1 MLDFMDAIRA
11 AAAAAARAAAEAAE
25 RARQAAEEAQR
36 RAQEQARQAAQAQA
50 QEAANKPKPPPPEP
64 PTAQPATQ
72 QKTDPPGAPSVQNAV
87 YTGNTTL
94 TLQQTNATTQAKP
107 QQEAP
112 PPDPEKARREKDEKD
127 ARALTDGWQ
136 KDAQDALDKAA
147 KKAGGRELTDAE
159 WKPLSQ
165 QYGNVMGGVQNELRV
180 AANHAAQTGGDVTKA
195 VNDKASEIQ
204 RRYKDDPI
212 VQGNLDETKKDYLA
226 KETTQEARNTEG
238 ARFKVI
244 LAQEKADKAA
254 ARLSREQADYVKIP
268 GGIRRAE
275 PGLDDDLQ
283 AARTADTQAQA
294 ELERAG
300 QDFGNALQKEI
311 DTLAVNQYKGDADA
325 SLDHAR
331 NDTTLHNRYLREEGL
346 DIARQTAADAQT
358 QLNDLHAGK
367 GVKVPEPYRTDA
379 ANRVK
384 NRYDNDPQ
392 LGALVDRL
400 SLKGQLQGE
409 LDHLVPRN
417 DFEKKLAATDPTT
430 LAMARTLDLT
440 LDPEAKSDP
449 NSAVTRDMPNAER
462 LLMKEQPSSYVLFKY
477 LQQDPSAQVKDG
489 TQVHD
494 MSALLSTPVQQLSTR
509 AGGDPKATDTQAAKQ
524 SLQRLLTF
532 ADVATQVRVDK
543 MGTMIDQQLDRGDV
557 AGALATRKA
566 GVDAALTDDERS
578 QYVGVRADRF
588 DSGLF
593 KSQIDASMRKDLKN
607 KTYDDDNKYIQGQQT
622 MYADKVGQYMQDVAP
637 NLIPE
642 DARTLVSTVKTE
654 YSNDWTGRNVAGGAG
669 YNDWDAFY
677 SGLSAVVDKADQP
690 YYQANPKATPGS
702 APAAQDMARWLADAD
717 NDVHVMVMQNQ
728 AGVKQ
733 GTVYGG
739 AREAG
744 SHGHIGLS
752 VALAKE
758 LRGRDDAPLMAA
770 SDLERAYK
778 KGFSEAAPDDKAVA
792 EQNRLFELDKDEIL
806 NQAFDGLAM
815 KKQDLTADVGDD
827 AALDKAI
834 RTALPS
840 ADPAAID
847 AIRDEIRD
855 NAGGKSQV
863 SVVPIYVTQP
873 GGAPYQS
880 AVFEFKG
887 RDGNTMWVDDAG
899 AVYGK
904 DGKDPKR
911 DFQENNQLSDK
922 GTVYIAD
929 RHLDRNQD
937 GHVGYEAID
946 AHITTGW
953 DRAMGWINLGAA
965 AVGAAAGVVLAVGSG
980 GALTP
985 LVAVAWGG
993 MITSMGY
1000 GIGTSAYE
1008 LHNMADHGRSV
1019 NPFSSQ
1025 EAMSQWLNV
1034 AGSVAGMGGMGLT
1047 KFATM
1052 AARGGARLAATG
1064 NTAAGELMMQQAARA
1079 GTASK
1084 VMNGVGFGIG
1094 GYQSGQQAVAFARY
1108 GKDMSASEIVQNA
1121 ASLLMGV
1128 TQMMPVAIQKRIGES
1143 VRDTYQ
1149 RTRGPG
1155 DPLGQAANRPGD
1167 GLDTART
1174 MAAGEDAA
1182 TATASRPH
1190 ANGPE
1195 RTVRPGEAS
1204 SAARRGGVHD
1214 GEGPAGTARSRP
1226 AGQPDGAAPPRTPA
1240 SAAGRRNDGQPA
1252 TDGPT
1257 PRATARTPSTTR
1269 DGADTSASRPSPVRL
1284 STFFSMRVR
1293 GAMVENR
1300 VVANMMDRAL
1310 ARAQERY
1317 LAEAAEN
1324 RRSSRQSADDR
1335 AESAASHRRRVNAAP
1350 VHARRG
1356 RGDGEGTPAQR
1367 RVIGHD
1373 APVMHAEAAEAASA
1387 RPMALRQNALSPL
1400 DQVLW
1405 IPGSMEVIGT
1415 PYGAELAAHALAD
1428 RDTVMI
1434 VTGALTDHGGAETN
1448 GIVGAATL
1456 GSYLAS
1462 LGKEVIYVTD
1472 PAHARVLR
1480 RMLRQDL
1487 QQENFRVETF
1497 GARNAGDAARRS
1509 GQLLNL
1515 HQPDAVISIEVG
1527 GRNAHDAYHLQNGQR
1542 VRNNVRLDQL
1552 LVDANHRDGVLTVA
1566 VGDHG
1571 NEAGLRAVRDRVT
1584 PQMPEREAMFDMWSH
1599 VGADRVV
1606 TGMNSNLAAQ
1616 AIGFAMQRYMR
1627 GAGHM
1632 PEAAKVGDMLE
1643 TLAHAGAR
1651 DGVTQEVG
1659 ANTVHGMSKTAQ
1671 KGAYE
1676 LLAAAAEQLPEGLEL
1691 SRLFEGIQRRNLPEG
1706 VRVGDFGIQV
1716 ADDVIVVTAF
1726 DSSNGGLLAAQNI
1739 ARHICAMTG
1748 KAVQVIAFTDHA
1760 AGTYG
1765 NRSRPD
1771 LIVKVHDGVVAMQK
1785 ANGEVDLFACNTAC
1799 TAFPEALDGTVDAA
1813 RVVDLI
1819 QETAPWILREGGAHP
1834 VIVATPRTVQ
1844 LHAYRDA
1851 VSALT
1856 GGRRTIGEIAAPEW
1870 AGAVNEL
1877 RHMADGDRLAELKR
1891 WIADDINADSIPPET
1906 TSLWFCC
1913 THYPA
1918 LADLVKAR
1926 LVEIGRPDV
1935 KLVDPMQYQARKGVE
1950 VLVEK
1955 GLLRPEDVLADP
1967 VDISQVPDSQTL
1979 PTMVFTSGRPGRV
1992 SPLAHAMGGRTDIRV
2007 FHTPFGDAADVSP
2020 AMALLQGGRYL
2031 SAVDR
2036 VSFNYIGRGLR
2047 DFYMPG
2053 GAGRAANVLESGKNV
2068 MLLTGFSVAPGKPET
2083 DGPPG
2088 TAELGRALRLRGKQV
2103 TYVVDSA
2110 NKPILEAV
2118 LREMG
2123 EPVDNIEVF
2132 DAPMGEA
2139 TAAANALLDRV
2150 RPDRVMAIELPS
2162 RAQDGS
2168 KNNMRGIEIDGFNP
2182 AIDEILLQANGRDGM
2197 VTLGIGDGG
2206 NEAGMG
2212 GLRGLIPK
2220 GKGEADGTGRG
2231 KDIAAVV
2238 TADHVVTA
2246 SVSNWGAYGIS
2257 ALLLRHGG
2265 MMHRFQTP
2273 AELRR
2278 VLKVAAEAGAVDGVS
2293 RAYQPTVDGMS
2304 TDVHAAILEFYR
2316 YAAMGEGPSGPGA
2329 APKSWPTGPDSA
2341 RSLIGAAARAVVH
2354 GDPMP
2359 QARTQRGAAG
2369 LAHARTPAV
2378 RDGSWSLRDAT
2389 GHPDAVAATID
2400 AVHASGGRLDGVRYV
2415 VTHGG
2420 DGTPV
2425 TSHDTLAQAMASAD
2439 AAVQAGQDVAV
2450 QVLTHGYRGRIDDGN
2465 RVGHVPL
2472 ALQGRRV
2479 TAAPFALNR
2488 AYGGDIR
2495 VALPEGFRP
2504 GVALTRRENGRRI
2517 DHLDQLAQFPRG
2529 PAHLDL
2535 AQEGG
2540 QLTFD
2545 GEAVGVTVPQVP
2557 GYFTVRATGVADGIV
2572 MHGVK
2577 HGAAALIAR
2586 IQAHPDYVEGM
2597 PVLLYDCFGQDGVV
2611 SLAQQVADGL
2621 GAAVYGADGR
2631 LEIDAMLPA
2640 GADIAHGASL
2650 RVNNDADMMARS
2662 GADIHVTHGGRF
2674 FGSLPGLPVV
2684 GVTHGGRPVARHAA
2698 PAGRPEATPRRAD
2711 LTLGDRPHSV
2721 NAPRDQT
2728 VVVASVHPEGGLR
2741 GPDGGP
2747 MTAHELALALADFWE
2762 PGQPVVL
2769 ALDGAQSPQGRA
2781 AAQRVADVMQTEVVV
2796 PEFALQRGTLADGRT
2811 PAVDLAQ
2818 PGNWRRLQP
2827 ARDPYASSRFDI
2839 EADGGIYLRLPNGA
2853 REKVALADYLGPRL
2867 GSGGAKTVFALGA
2880 DKAIGIA
2887 NDAEISGIMVRTERE
2902 ALDAATAGGVPAIRT
2917 FGPADMSVWGIPA
2930 IGYER
2935 YAVSSK
2941 DLFGAHARADDPRLA
2956 LLNGR
2961 SLQDL
2966 DALRAVLR
2974 DTGAYLGDGEF
2985 AVFADG
2991 SVKVA
2996 DLTHVEWHST
3006 EYQGEAFVHTLQRM
3020 RELAARNA
3028 EATPDAGVQR
3038 RTIAHDAPTAP
3049 TPAGGNGPRP
3059 WKMATTMTVA
3069 AASSAAMA
3077 GATYAA
3083 TSGTGVNPVLTGAA
3097 CFIYR
3102 GSVAAAR
3109 TMHTVRVQARLK
3121 DPSPADV
3128 AWLTSRLTGKRADAW
3143 GIRAEDQQAARDAL
3157 ATLEHYRH
3165 GEGKGEADADQQ
3177 VAAAKT
3183 ALKGVIGAILHPD
3196 TVPGR
3201 VNDALQIGTL
3211 AINNGNSVLWFAHN
3225 GLAFGDP
3232 LMYST
3237 LAFTAAN
3244 PVLST
3249 FNVANRLGHHVG
3261 GKPSAVVGAQMR
3273 KFVMNSYAIGSLPL
3287 ALGDVMHQGGVV
3299 GAFEAAS
3306 LLVFGAGAHLN
3317 SRNDKNALLTAQ
3329 GKSPVDYSGRGGA
3342 WSFYGKAMPYGLVML
3357 GGGVIANFVTKIVME
3372 LTKDE
3377 KDGAGRPLPTS
3388 TPDPAS
3394 SPTPTPSPV
3403 PTTAPSPPAA
3413 TQPPDPGPRPTEP
3426 GHPPTTTPRPRPPR
3440 EETVTVKRYSAA
3452 TVDDAT
3458 LWGIARTHLETLLSD
3473 EQKIAARDAPMT
3485 PDEQV
3490 GNFALR
3496 ELVNLNPQYRLAEA
3510 PDHLEPGWV
3519 LDVTR

>member
-50 QEAANKPKPPPPEP
+50 QAQANKPKPPPPEP
-64 PTAQPATQ
+64 PKAQQATPA
-72 QKTDPPGAPSVQNAV
+72 KTEPKADTPTVQNAI

-94 TLQQTNATTQAKP
+94 ALQQTNATTEAKP
-107 QQEAP
+107 QQDAP
-112 PPDPEKARREKDEKD
+112 PPDPEKAQREKDEKD
-127 ARALTDGWQ
+127 AKALTDSWQ
-136 KDAQDALDKAA
+136 KDAQDALDMAA

-180 AANHAAQTGGDVTKA
+180 AANHAAKTGGDVTKA
-195 VNDKASEIQ
+195 VNDKASEIKG
-204 RRYKDDPI
+204 RYKDDPI

-226 KETTQEARNTEG
+226 KETTQDARNTEG

-244 LAQEKADKAA
+244 VSQEKADKSAA
-254 ARLSREQADYVKIP
+254 KLAQEQADYVKIP

-283 AARTADTQAQA
+283 TARTADNQAQA

-311 DTLAVNQYKGDADA
+311 DTLAVKQYKSDADA
-325 SLDHAR
+325 SLDAAR
-331 NDTTLHNRYLREEGL
+331 NDTTLHNRYLREESLGS
-346 DIARQTAADAQT
+346 ARQAAADAQT
-358 QLNDLHAGK
+358 QLNDLQAGK
-367 GVKVPEPYRTDA
+367 GVKVPERYRTEA
-379 ANRVK
+379 ADQVK
-384 NRYDNDPQ
+384 HRYDNDPQ

-400 SLKGQLQGE
+400 NLKGRLQGE
-409 LDHLVPRN
+409 LDHLVPRT

-440 LDPEAKSDP
+440 LDPEAKNDP
-449 NSAVTRDMPNAER
+449 NSALARDMPNSER
-462 LLMKEQPSSYVLFKY
+462 MLMKEQPGSYVLYKY

-494 MSALLSTPVQQLSTR
+494 MSPLLSTPVQQLSTK
-509 AGGDPKATDTQAAKQ
+509 AGGDAKAPDTQVARQ
-524 SLQRLLTF
+524 SLQRLFTF

-543 MGTMIDQQLDRGDV
+543 MGTMIDQQLGRGDV

-588 DSGLF
+588 NSDLF

-642 DARTLVSTVKTE
+642 DAQTLASTVKAE
-654 YSNDWTGRNVAGGAG
+654 YGNDWTGRNDAAGAG

-690 YYQANPKATPGS
+690 YYQANPKAAPGS
-702 APAAQDMARWLADAD
+702 GPAAQDTARWLADRD

-733 GTVYGG
+733 GAVYGG
-739 AREAG
+739 ARDAG

-752 VALAKE
+752 VALAKA
-758 LRGRDDAPLMAA
+758 LRNSDDAPLMAA

-778 KGFSEAAPDDKAVA
+778 KGFSEAAPDDKEVA
-792 EQNRLFELDKDEIL
+792 EQNKLFELDKDEIL

-834 RTALPS
+834 RTALPN
-840 ADPAAID
+840 ADPAGID
-847 AIRDEIRD
+847 AIKQEIRD

-887 RDGNTMWVDDAG
+887 REGNTMWVDDAG

-929 RHLDRNQD
+929 RNLDRNKD
-937 GHVGYEAID
+937 GHVAYETMD

-953 DRAMGWINLGAA
+953 DRAMGWVNLGAA
-965 AVGAAAGVVLAVGSG
+965 ALGAAAGMVLAVGSG
-980 GALTP
+980 GTLTP

-1047 KFATM
+1047 RFATM
-1052 AARGGARLAATG
+1052 AARGGARLAASG

-1079 GTASK
+1079 GMTSK

-1108 GKDMSASEIVQNA
+1108 GKDMSTSEIVQNA
-1121 ASLLMGV
+1121 ASLLMGA
-1128 TQMMPVAIQKRIGES
+1128 TQMMPMAIQKRIGES

-1155 DPLGQAANRPGD
+1155 ADPLAQAANRAGEGPD
-1167 GLDTART
+1167 AART
-1174 MAAGEDAA
+1174 MAAGADAA
-1182 TATASRPH
+1182 APGLSRQRVD
-1190 ANGPE
+1190 GPE
-1195 RTVRPGEAS
+1195 RAIRPGD
-1204 SAARRGGVHD
+1204 AAPTGRRAGAHD
-1214 GEGPAGTARSRP
+1214 GNGQAGTARSR
-1226 AGQPDGAAPPRTPA
+1226 AGGEPDGAAQPRTPA
-1240 SAAGRRNDGQPA
+1240 TAAGRRAGDTPPA
-1252 TDGPT
+1252 A
-1257 PRATARTPSTTR
+1257 PRATTRTPSTVR
-1269 DGADTSASRPSPVRL
+1269 DGADASASRPSAVKL

-1300 VVANMMDRAL
+1300 VIANMMDRAL
-1310 ARAQERY
+1310 ARAQERF
-1317 LAEAAEN
+1317 LAGAAES

-1335 AESAASHRRRVNAAP
+1335 AESAAAHRRRIHAAP

-1356 RGDGEGTPAQR
+1356 RVDAEGTPLQR
-1367 RVIGHD
+1367 RTIGHD
-1373 APVMHAEAAEAASA
+1373 APVKQAEGAEAAGA
-1387 RPMALRQNALSPL
+1387 RPLALRQNALSPI

-1415 PYGAELAAHALAD
+1415 PYGAEMAAHALAD

-1456 GSYLAS
+1456 GAYLAS
-1462 LGKEVIYVTD
+1462 LGKEVVYVTD

-1497 GARNAGDAARRS
+1497 GARHAGDAARRS
-1509 GQLLNL
+1509 AQLLGQ

-1527 GRNAHDAYHLQNGQR
+1527 GRNVHGEYHLQNGQR

-1571 NEAGLRAVRDRVT
+1571 NEAGMRAIRDRVT
-1584 PQMPEREAMFDMWSH
+1584 PQMPEREAMFEMWSD

-1616 AIGFAMQRYMR
+1616 AIGFALQRYMR

-1651 DGVTQEVG
+1651 DGVTHEIG

-1691 SRLFEGIQRRNLPEG
+1691 SALFEGIQRRNLPEG
-1706 VRVGDFGIQV
+1706 VRVGDVGIQV

-1739 ARHICAMTG
+1739 ARHIHAMTG
-1748 KAVQVIAFTDHA
+1748 RAVQVIAFTDHA

-1771 LIVKVHDGVVAMQK
+1771 LIAKVHDGMVAVQK
-1785 ANGEVDLFACNTAC
+1785 ADGTVDLIACNTAC

-1819 QETAPWILREGGAHP
+1819 QQTAPWILSEGGAHP
-1834 VIVATPRTVQ
+1834 VIVATPRTVELQ
-1844 LHAYRDA
+1844 AYAKA
-1851 VSALT
+1851 VSALS
-1856 GGRRTIGEIAAPEW
+1856 GGSRTVGEIAAPNW
-1870 AGAVNEL
+1870 ARGVNEL
-1877 RHMADGDRLAELKR
+1877 RHLAEGEPLAELKR
-1891 WIADDINADSIPPET
+1891 WIANDLTAESIPPET

-1918 LADLVKAR
+1918 LADLVQAR
-1926 LVEIGRPDV
+1926 LVEIGRPNV

-1967 VDISQVPDSQTL
+1967 ADISQVPDSQTL

-1992 SPLAHAMGGRTDIRV
+1992 SPLAHAMGNRTDIRV

-2020 AMALLQGGRYL
+2020 AMALLHGGRYL

-2139 TAAANALLDRV
+2139 TDAANALLDRV

-2197 VTLGIGDGG
+2197 LTLGIGDGG

-2257 ALLLRHGG
+2257 ALLLRHAG
-2265 MMHRFQTP
+2265 MIDRFQTP

-2278 VLKVAAEAGAVDGVS
+2278 VLKAAAEAGAVDGVS
-2293 RAYQPTVDGMS
+2293 REYQPTVDGMS
-2304 TDVHAAILEFYR
+2304 TDVHAAVLEFYR

-2341 RSLIGAAARAVVH
+2341 RSLIGAAAQAVVH
-2354 GDPMP
+2354 GDAMP
-2359 QARTQRGAAG
+2359 QARTRRGAAG
-2369 LAHARTPAV
+2369 VARAHTPAV
-2378 RDGSWSLRDAT
+2378 RDGSWSLLEAT
-2389 GHPDAVAATID
+2389 RHPAAVAATID

-2420 DGTPV
+2420 DDTPV

-2439 AAVQAGQDVAV
+2439 AAVHGGQDVTV
-2450 QVLTHGYRGRIDDGN
+2450 QVLTQGYRGRIDDGN

-2472 ALQGRRV
+2472 TLHGRRV
-2479 TAAPFALNR
+2479 TAAPFVLNR

-2517 DHLDQLAQFPRG
+2517 DHLDHLAQFPRG

-2545 GEAVGVTVPQVP
+2545 GEAVGVTVPRVP

-2577 HGAAALIAR
+2577 HDAAALIAR

-2621 GAAVYGADGR
+2621 NAAVYGGDGR
-2631 LEIDAMLPA
+2631 LEIDAMLPD
-2640 GADIAHGASL
+2640 GADIAHGAGL
-2650 RVNNDADMMARS
+2650 RVNSDADAMARS
-2662 GADIHVTHGGRF
+2662 GADIHVTNGGRF
-2674 FGSLPGLPVV
+2674 FGSLPGLPLV
-2684 GVTHGGRPVARHAA
+2684 GVTHGGRPAGGHAVPAARTS
-2698 PAGRPEATPRRAD
+2698 ATPRRAD

-2728 VVVASVHPEGGLR
+2728 VVVASVHPDGGLR
-2741 GPDGGP
+2741 GQDGAP
-2747 MTAHELALALADFWE
+2747 VTAHELALALADFWE

-2796 PEFALQRGTLADGRT
+2796 PEFPLQRGTLPDGRT

-2827 ARDPYASSRFDI
+2827 ARDPYASARFDI
-2839 EADGGIYLRLPNGA
+2839 EADGGVYLRLPNGA
-2853 REKVALADYLGPRL
+2853 REKVELADYLGPRM

-2887 NDAEISGIMVRTERE
+2887 NDAEISGIMVRSERE
-2902 ALDAATAGGVPAIRT
+2902 ALDAATEGGVPTIRT
-2917 FGPADMSVWGIPA
+2917 FGPADMSLWGIPA

-2941 DLFGAHARADDPRLA
+2941 DLFGAHARADDPRLV

-2961 SLQDL
+2961 SVRDL
-2966 DALRAVLR
+2966 DALQAVLR

-3006 EYQGEAFVHTLQRM
+3006 EYQGEAFAHTLQRM
-3020 RELAARNA
+3020 REIAARNA
-3028 EATPDAGVQR
+3028 GAAPDAGMQR
-3038 RTIAHDAPTAP
+3038 RTIAHDAPAAP
-3049 TPAGGNGPRP
+3049 TPAGSNGPRP

-3077 GATYAA
+3077 GATYAV

-3109 TMHTVRVQARLK
+3109 TMHTVRLQARLK

-3128 AWLTSRLTGKRADAW
+3128 AWLTTRLSGRRADAW
-3143 GIRAEDQQAARDAL
+3143 GIRAEDQQNARDAL
-3157 ATLEHYRH
+3157 AKLDHHLH
-3165 GEGKGEADADQQ
+3165 GEGRDAPDAGQQ
-3177 VAAAKT
+3177 VADAT
-3183 ALKGVIGAILHPD
+3183 QVLKGVIGAILHPD

-3201 VNDALQIGTL
+3201 INDALQIGTL
-3211 AINNGNSVLWFAHN
+3211 AVNNGNSVLWFAHN

-3232 LMYST
+3232 LLYST
-3237 LAFTAAN
+3237 LAFAAAN

-3273 KFVMNSYAIGSLPL
+3273 KFVMNSYALGSVPL

-3317 SRNDKNALLTAQ
+3317 SRNDKNALRLARNEA
-3329 GKSPVDYSGRGGA
+3329 PVDYAGA
-3342 WSFYGKAMPYGLVML
+3342 DSKWKFYGKAMPYGLVLL

-3377 KDGAGRPLPTS
+3377 KDGTGRPTPTS
-3388 TPDPAS
+3388 TPDPTS
-3394 SPTPTPSPV
+3394 GPTPAPSPS
-3403 PTTAPSPPAA
+3403 PTTAPGSPSA
-3413 TQPPDPGPRPTEP
+3413 TQPPETGPRPTGP
-3426 GHPPTTTPRPRPPR
+3426 GHPPTSRPKPRPRD
-3440 EETVTVKRYSAA
+3440 ETVTVKPYSAA
-3452 TVDDAT
+3452 TVNDAT

-3473 EQKIAARDAPMT
+3473 EQKHAADAVPMT

-3496 ELVNLNPQYRLAEA
+3496 ELVNLNPQYRLSED